1 MELYISFVLCF
12 LMCALFI
19 FCEYWNNKVQNNQD
33 DQRKKENEEYQ
44 TWRSAFSSD
53 LDATLKTQ
61 RELEF
66 KKNCN
71 QDYYMSLDPFE
82 FEGYVCNV
90 LNHYGYNLKT
100 TVATSDGGKDLI
112 SPDGRMYGE
121 VKQYADYRPIGRP
134 YIQKLVGSG
143 TADNVKEFVFITTSR
158 FSKEAIIYAKECEER
173 DIKIRLIDG
182 KEFKNMVYE
191 LKKAPNC

>member
-1 MELYISFVLCF
+1 
-12 LMCALFI
+12 MCALFV
-19 FCEYWNNKVQNNQD
+19 FCESWNNKVQKYQD
-33 DQRKKENEEYQ
+33 DQRKKEDEDYQ
-44 TWRSAFSSD
+44 SWRSAFSSD

-90 LNHYGYNLKT
+90 LNHYGYSLQT
-100 TVATSDGGKDLI
+100 TVATADGGKDLI
-112 SPDGRMYGE
+112 SHDLSMYGE
-121 VKQYADYRPIGRP
+121 VKQYAAGNPIGRP
-134 YIQKLVGSG
+134 YVQKLVGSG
-143 TADNVKEFVFITTSR
+143 TADNVNNFIFVTTSN
-158 FSKEAIIYAKECEER
+158 FTKDAIVYAKECEAQ